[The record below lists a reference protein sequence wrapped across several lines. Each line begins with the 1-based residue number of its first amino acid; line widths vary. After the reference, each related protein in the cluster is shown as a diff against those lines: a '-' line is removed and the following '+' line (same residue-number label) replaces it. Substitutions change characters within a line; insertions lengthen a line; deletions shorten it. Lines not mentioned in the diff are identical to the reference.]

1 MNKVITINLNGN
13 AYQLEEDGYEAL
25 RAYLEAA
32 GRRLQGNPDRDEIMA
47 DIEQSIADKFRTVL
61 GANKTVVVSKEVQD
75 VIEQMGPV
83 QDDSGGS
90 EEPKPGKASSST
102 GASAGAA
109 AASPGPGTARK
120 LYRIREGAQ
129 VAGVCNGLAAYLG
142 IDVTILRIIF
152 AVCVLTFG
160 AGILVY
166 IVMMFVI
173 PPANTPEE
181 VAAAHGVPATAE
193 EFIRRAKEG
202 YYGGVKAF
210 GDRQAFKEWKWQ
222 FKRDMKQARRNM
234 RDHAWKWRHDWNL
247 GWSQTPPPHPTHY
260 AFGSLLGIASFA
272 ISMLCLYAIISLI
285 VTGAVFGTFSLP
297 AGMPLWLGII
307 LVILLFKLIK
317 WPIRIMKYNLY
328 YGGSPGPG
336 APGGFCCMWSSFGW
350 LLLLALFIWI
360 FDHHSLTFHEA
371 LHHFAHA
378 TNRAVDAVRQWWSEQ

>member
-25 RAYLEAA
+25 RAYLETA
-32 GRRLQGNPDRDEIMA
+32 GRRLEGNPDRDEIMA
-47 DIEQSIADKFRTVL
+47 DIEQSIADKFRAVL
-61 GANKTVVVSKEVQD
+61 GANKTVVVSKEVRD
-75 VIEQMGPV
+75 VIDQMGPV
-83 QDDSGGS
+83 EGGS
-90 EEPKPGKASSST
+90 GADDEPKPGRTA
-102 GASAGAA
+102 GAAGTAAGAA
-109 AASPGPGTARK
+109 APPPGPGPARR

-129 VAGVCNGLAAYLG
+129 VAGVCNGLAAYFG
-142 IDVTILRIIF
+142 IDVTIIRIIF

-160 AGILVY
+160 AGVLAY

-210 GDRQAFKEWKWQ
+210 GDRQAFREWKWQ
-222 FKRDMKQARRNM
+222 FKRDMKQYRRDM
-234 RDHAWKWRHDWNL
+234 RDRAWKWRHDWHQ
-247 GWSQTPPPHPTHY
+247 GWSQTPPPHPAHW

-272 ISMLCLYAIISLI
+272 VSMLCLYAIISLI
-285 VTGAVFGTFSLP
+285 VTGAVFGAFFLP
-297 AGMPLWLGII
+297 SGMPLWLGII

-317 WPIRIMKYNLY
+317 WPIRVMKYNLY
-328 YGGSPGPG
+328 YGGRPGYSSCG
-336 APGGFCCMWSSFGW
+336 WGSFGW

-360 FDHHSLTFHEA
+360 FDHHSLSFHEA

-378 TNRAVDAVRQWWSEQ
+378 ANRAVDAVRQWWSEQ

>member
-25 RAYLEAA
+25 RAYLETA
-32 GRRLQGNPDRDEIMA
+32 GRRLEGNPDRDEIMA
-47 DIEQSIADKFRTVL
+47 DIEQSIADKFRAVL
-61 GANKTVVVSKEVQD
+61 GANKTVVVSKEVRD
-75 VIEQMGPV
+75 VIDQMGPV
-83 QDDSGGS
+83 EGGS
-90 EEPKPGKASSST
+90 GAAEDPKPGKPAGAT
-102 GASAGAA
+102 GATGAA
-109 AASPGPGTARK
+109 SAPQSGPGTARR

-142 IDVTILRIIF
+142 VDVTIIRIIF

-160 AGILVY
+160 AGVLAY

-210 GDRQAFKEWKWQ
+210 GDRQAFRDWKWQ
-222 FKRDMKQARRNM
+222 FKRDMKKYRREMRERAWGWRSGWHSPWTQA
-234 RDHAWKWRHDWNL
+234 
-247 GWSQTPPPHPTHY
+247 QPPHPSHY
-260 AFGSLLGIASFA
+260 AFGSLLGIVSFA
-272 ISMLCLYAIISLI
+272 ISILCVYAIISLI
-285 VTGAVFGTFSLP
+285 VTGAVFGTFFLP

-317 WPIRIMKYNLY
+317 WPIRVMKYNLY
-328 YGGSPGPG
+328 YGGHPG
-336 APGGFCCMWSSFGW
+336 ASCCGWGSFGW

-378 TNRAVDAVRQWWSEQ
+378 ANRAVDAVRQWWSEQ